1 MFILFPY
8 RVSSW
13 YTCNL
18 ELARM
23 NLCIKIVRKS
33 KKSLYWP
40 FRRDHT
46 MIHTRGSPEA
56 KFQSRNCY
64 TFCSLGIFSLY
75 LCISEC
81 HQVNR
86 GSLSGFDL
94 LGLGQKF
101 RFGVFDSHDAHSWVY
116 NVLIFCESFAVYV
129 QRERTRSL
137 KVCSSMNSRV
147 RDISLQVNGKEKLRL
162 FECSVHSPGVERS
175 VWRRKTVVRLC
186 FRSLHGS
193 SLCLNNVLF

>member
-56 KFQSRNCY
+56 KFQSRICY

-116 NVLIFCESFAVYV
+116 EFWYFASHSLSMFKEKEQEVWKFVLVWIHESEIY
-129 QRERTRSL
+129 
-137 KVCSSMNSRV
+137 
-147 RDISLQVNGKEKLRL
+147 LQVNGKEKLRL